1 MEEINGYFLRR
12 VSDFP
17 AICQLVSKEHCGPTK
32 TDPLPFRTWYTRNG
46 AYPSTP
52 AAVSLLSVLS
62 STTRKE
68 TRTMLKEILTAA
80 LAIVAAWLLIA
91 LLPSLFEVGIGLML
105 LAGLFWLASVISA
118 GFKPCY
124 REA

>member
-1 MEEINGYFLRR
+1 
-12 VSDFP
+12 
-17 AICQLVSKEHCGPTK
+17 
-32 TDPLPFRTWYTRNG
+32 
-46 AYPSTP
+46 
-52 AAVSLLSVLS
+52 
-62 STTRKE
+62 
-68 TRTMLKEILTAA
+68 MLKEILTAA

-105 LAGLFWLASVISA
+105 LAGLFGLASVISA

>member
-1 MEEINGYFLRR
+1 
-12 VSDFP
+12 
-17 AICQLVSKEHCGPTK
+17 
-32 TDPLPFRTWYTRNG
+32 
-46 AYPSTP
+46 
-52 AAVSLLSVLS
+52 
-62 STTRKE
+62 
-68 TRTMLKEILTAA
+68 MLKEILTAA

-105 LAGLFWLASVISA
+105 FAGLFGLVSAIST

>member
-1 MEEINGYFLRR
+1 
-12 VSDFP
+12 
-17 AICQLVSKEHCGPTK
+17 
-32 TDPLPFRTWYTRNG
+32 
-46 AYPSTP
+46 
-52 AAVSLLSVLS
+52 
-62 STTRKE
+62 
-68 TRTMLKEILTAA
+68 MLKEILTAA

-105 LAGLFWLASVISA
+105 LAGLFWLASAICT

>member
-1 MEEINGYFLRR
+1 MMLSNAKATDATTIFHTVRPIR
-12 VSDFP
+12 PVPRS
-17 AICQLVSKEHCGPTK
+17 EHGTLGMVPTK
-32 TDPLPFRTWYTRNG
+32 
-46 AYPSTP
+46 YPGGRGP
-52 AAVSLLSVLS
+52 AVGFIFNH
-62 STTRKE
+62 TIRKP
-68 TRTMLKEILTAA
+68 TMLKEISIVA

-105 LAGLFWLASVISA
+105 LAGLFWLASAIST

>member
-1 MEEINGYFLRR
+1 ML
-12 VSDFP
+12 
-17 AICQLVSKEHCGPTK
+17 
-32 TDPLPFRTWYTRNG
+32 TD
-46 AYPSTP
+46 
-52 AAVSLLSVLS
+52 
-62 STTRKE
+62 
-68 TRTMLKEILTAA
+68 ILTAA

-118 GFKPCY
+118 GFKPCC

>member
-1 MEEINGYFLRR
+1 M
-12 VSDFP
+12 
-17 AICQLVSKEHCGPTK
+17 KE
-32 TDPLPFRTWYTRNG
+32 
-46 AYPSTP
+46 S
-52 AAVSLLSVLS
+52 
-62 STTRKE
+62 
-68 TRTMLKEILTAA
+68 RTMLKEILIAA

-118 GFKPCY
+118 GFKPCC

>member
-1 MEEINGYFLRR
+1 
-12 VSDFP
+12 
-17 AICQLVSKEHCGPTK
+17 
-32 TDPLPFRTWYTRNG
+32 
-46 AYPSTP
+46 
-52 AAVSLLSVLS
+52 
-62 STTRKE
+62 
-68 TRTMLKEILTAA
+68 MLKEISIVA

-105 LAGLFWLASVISA
+105 LAGLLWLASVISA